1 MNGLGELADALKRGD
16 PVIVPTDTV
25 YGVAVM
31 PHVAGAVDR
40 LFELKGRP
48 TSKPLPVLGGSIEDL
63 EKVVDF
69 DDRGRA
75 LADRFWPGP
84 LTLVLPRSSG
94 FTPDLGGA
102 RDDIGVRIPA
112 SVGTMA
118 LLREVGPLAV
128 TSANRSG
135 EPPAVTA
142 AEARGALPAIAH
154 VLDEGPCSGM
164 PSTVA
169 TLDPEVRVLREGAVV
184 LGDLTDALASR
195 P

>member
-1 MNGLGELADALKRGD
+1 M
-16 PVIVPTDTV
+16 
-25 YGVAVM
+25 
-31 PHVAGAVDR
+31 
-40 LFELKGRP
+40 KGRP
-48 TSKPLPVLGGSIEDL
+48 ASKPLPVLGGSIEDL
-63 EKVVDF
+63 ESVVDL
-69 DDRGRA
+69 DDDGRV

-94 FTPDLGGA
+94 FTHDLGGA
-102 RDDIGVRIPA
+102 RDDIAVRIPA
-112 SVGTMA
+112 SVGTLA
-118 LLREVGPLAV
+118 LLREIGPLAV

-142 AEARGALPAIAH
+142 AEARAALPAISH
-154 VLDEGPCSGM
+154 ILDEGPCAGM

-169 TLDPEVRVLREGAVV
+169 TLYPEVRVLREGAVA